1 MKVILFKG
9 GIFMKKLLSLLL
21 VLTMCLSLFAACGG
35 TDTSE
40 QAPSA
45 PQEATTATT
54 APTEATQP
62 QVADPGLA
70 LAGKFSVGY
79 GCTDVS
85 PTESVPLGGYND
97 SADRFS
103 TGSGYPFHAVAL
115 AFTDA
120 EGETVIYVTLDLLLA
135 YGFADAMRNDISK
148 EFGIPKDHV
157 MVHCDHN
164 HSGPDMAF
172 QDPSITRYSIMLNSG
187 VMAAAKAAMADR
199 KPVTEMGTAFTR
211 PENYNWVRHYLL
223 ADGSYQAE
231 GVGAVPKDQLIG
243 HATVADNLLQA
254 VRFTREGGKDVVM
267 MNWQGHPPGT
277 DPRTIATG
285 NYYSVMRNYVDTN
298 MDCHSVFVFGGS
310 GNLNN
315 NSQINGEV
323 PHDDYIELGQNLGK
337 ELVSLKDQFVP
348 ATLGN
353 IILTEN
359 NFETLGNS
367 GMRTVPLYTISM
379 GDFAMALAPF
389 EIFDTNAMGVREA
402 SQFKMTFY
410 SSCTNKSMGYL
421 PTPMSFDWPIAYEVR
436 ITNFPKGTAEKI
448 QEQLTN
454 MLAEQ
459 FTQSG
464 LTQAE
469 KPEGY
474 ITPEFVPKNDG
485 KTYLNPVPGSLTSYT
500 VVKNGFCAFQLLD
513 GMNIKNVLCL
523 NEEVA
528 KKVLAESEVKPIFNE
543 QGVIVDIEK

>member
-1 MKVILFKG
+1 
-9 GIFMKKLLSLLL
+9 MKKLISLLL
-21 VLTMCLSLFAACGG
+21 VLTMCLGLFAACGTPESSDG
-35 TDTSE
+35 DATKDASE
-40 QAPSA
+40 
-45 PQEATTATT
+45 ETT
-54 APTEATQP
+54 APEGEA
-62 QVADPGLA
+62 A
-70 LAGKFSVGY
+70 LDLSGKFSIGY
-79 GCTDVS
+79 GCTDVT

-97 SADRFS
+97 SADRYS
-103 TGSGYPFHAVAL
+103 TGTGYPFHAVAV

-120 EGETVIYVTLDLLLA
+120 EGETVIYITLDLLLA
-135 YGFADAMRNDISK
+135 YGFADSMRNDLSK
-148 EFGIPKDHV
+148 ELGIPKDHI

-172 QDPSITRYSIMLNSG
+172 QDPTITRYSVMLNNG

-199 KPVTEMGTAFTR
+199 KPVTQMGTAFTR

-231 GVGAVPKDQLIG
+231 GVGAVPKSDLIG
-243 HATVADNLLQA
+243 HATVSDNLLQA
-254 VRFTREGGKDVVM
+254 VRFTREGGKDVVL

-285 NYYSVMRNYVDTN
+285 NYYSVMRTYVNAN

-315 NSQINGEV
+315 NSQIEGQV
-323 PHDDYIELGQNLGK
+323 PHENYIELGENLGAQ
-337 ELVSLKDQFVP
+337 LVALKDQFVP

-359 NFETLGNS
+359 LFDTPNNS
-367 GMRTVPLYTISM
+367 GIVTSVPLYTISM
-379 GDFAMALAPF
+379 GDFAMAMAPF
-389 EIFDTNAMGVREA
+389 EIFDTNARGVREA

-436 ITNFPKGTAEKI
+436 ITKFPMGTAELI

-454 MLAEQ
+454 MLAAQ
-459 FTQSG
+459 FTESG
-464 LTQAE
+464 LTAAE

-474 ITPEFVPKNDG
+474 IQPEFVPTTDG
-485 KTYLNPVPGSLTSYT
+485 KVYLNPAPGQLTAYT
-500 VVKNGFCAFQLLD
+500 AVKNNFYALQLLED
-513 GMNIKNVLCL
+513 GSKIKKILCIS
-523 NEEVA
+523 EEVA
-528 KKVLAESEVKPIFNE
+528 KKVLAETELKLIYNE
-543 QGVIVDIEK
+543 QGVVIDIQK